1 MLVSILQEAL
11 HLGTWKSKQIIRWL
25 NRLKAQEVRW
35 VWAAAAQAF
44 LVIKYLRCQMRAP
57 VFPLVGAPQWRRAL
71 PSGCALISCQLL
83 PSICL
88 SLCDII
94 FIWTHLAFVAGRAKF
109 TDHFLLIAFLSGCF
123 SGCPKRA
130 SNSPVC
136 GSPSCSH
143 SPIYSGEDFLF
154 DTWSASGVWIPIRSD
169 QRDPLWFALP
179 LKSHLCWFISL
190 IDAAFNVAGSLWE
203 LRWISFKPKTIESV
217 QGP

>member
-1 MLVSILQEAL
+1 
-11 HLGTWKSKQIIRWL
+11 
-25 NRLKAQEVRW
+25 
-35 VWAAAAQAF
+35 
-44 LVIKYLRCQMRAP
+44 MRAP
-57 VFPLVGAPQWRRAL
+57 VFPLVSAPQWRTAL

-94 FIWTHLAFVAGRAKF
+94 FIWTHLAFVAGRNKF
-109 TDHFLLIAFLSGCF
+109 TDHLLLIAFLSGCF

-136 GSPSCSH
+136 TLPVA
-143 SPIYSGEDFLF
+143 PTAQFTSGKISFSTLDPP
-154 DTWSASGVWIPIRSD
+154 SGVWIPIRSD